1 MAGPLFPI
9 GSTLRYSSAVVRSD
23 NALSHNSGE
32 GLFEIYYTVSG
43 RCRYFIDDTSYV
55 LLPGDVVLIPA
66 GVIHRINY
74 SVEEHERLLIECTS
88 DFIPEAARPSL
99 SEKTRLYRS
108 PALSRDVFNIMKKI
122 EAEYESSD
130 AFSTDV
136 VRTNMQILFYELARA
151 AAGKIPDARSA
162 VVKEAIAY
170 IKKNYASDITLSE
183 VAAKYFVSPEH
194 LSRSFKRQT
203 GFGFSEYL
211 SLVRL
216 GHAEELLRKKQGMS
230 ISEIAYACG
239 FNDSNYFS
247 DKFKRTYG
255 ISPLKYSKTE

>member
-1 MAGPLFPI
+1 MPGPLFPI
-9 GSTLRYSSAVVRSD
+9 DSILRYTSSVIRSD
-23 NALSHNSGE
+23 SALSHNSSE

-74 SVEEHERLLIECTS
+74 GAEEHERLLIECTA
-88 DFIPEAARPSL
+88 DFIPEAARESL
-99 SEKTRLYRS
+99 SAAPRLYRS
-108 PALSRDVFNIMKKI
+108 PALSRDIFTIMKKI
-122 EAEYESSD
+122 EAEYENPD
-130 AFSTDV
+130 VFSTDV
-136 VRTNMQILFYELARA
+136 VKTNMHILFYELARGA
-151 AAGKIPDARSA
+151 VGRIADARSA
-162 VVKEAIAY
+162 VVKEALSY
-170 IKKNYASDITLSE
+170 MKKNYAQDITLSA

-216 GHAEELLRKKQGMS
+216 GHAEELLRAKKGMS

-247 DKFKRTYG
+247 DKFKRAYG

>member
-1 MAGPLFPI
+1 MPGPLFPI
-9 GSTLRYSSAVVRSD
+9 ESTLKYSSAVLHSN
-23 NALSHNSGE
+23 NALLHHGGD
-32 GLFEIYYTVSG
+32 GLFEVYYTVSG

-55 LLPGDVVLIPA
+55 LLPGDVVFIPA

-74 SVEEHERLLIECTS
+74 GTDEHERMLIECTV
-88 DFIPEAARPSL
+88 DFIPEAARENLLESP
-99 SEKTRLYRS
+99 RLYRS
-108 PALSRDVFNIMKKI
+108 PALSRDIFTIMKKI
-122 EAEYESSD
+122 EAEYENPD
-130 AFSTDV
+130 AFSTEV

-151 AAGKIPDARSA
+151 AVGKIPDTKSA

-170 IKKNYASDITLSE
+170 MKKNYAQDVTLSS

-194 LSRSFKRQT
+194 LSRSFKKQT

>member
-1 MAGPLFPI
+1 MAGPLFPAGSI
-9 GSTLRYSSAVVRSD
+9 LRYTSTLIHSDSASAHHTGD
-23 NALSHNSGE
+23 

-55 LLPGDVVLIPA
+55 LLPGDVVLIPS

-74 SVEEHERLLIECTS
+74 GREEHERLVIECTA
-88 DFIPEAARPSL
+88 DFIPEAARESL
-99 SEKTRLYRS
+99 SEKPRLYRS
-108 PALSRDVFNIMKKI
+108 PTLSRDVFNIMKKI
-122 EAEYESSD
+122 EAEYENPD

-136 VRTNMQILFYELARA
+136 VRTHMQILFYELARSA
-151 AAGKIPDARSA
+151 VGKIPDSRSA
-162 VVKEAIAY
+162 VVKDAIAY
-170 IKKNYASDITLSE
+170 IKKNYTGDVTLSA
-183 VAAKYFVSPEH
+183 VAAKHFVSPEH

-216 GHAEELLRKKQGMS
+216 GHAEELLRKKRGMS

-247 DKFKRTYG
+247 DKFKRAYG